1 MYTMKTR
8 IFFTIVY
15 AVILLSNSK
24 LIASNDSQARF
35 ELGNNYYNQQVL
47 DSALIQYQMVLSEG
61 MHSAALYYNIGNTY
75 FKLRDIPS
83 AILYYE
89 KALKIKPN
97 DDDVRHNLE
106 IANALI
112 VDKIEQMPQLFF
124 RQWWNAFY
132 TMFPADTWAW
142 VSLLF
147 FALTL
152 LAVYVYIVSFKA
164 IYRKVAFFGGLLLF
178 IGTIGTFGLA
188 SQKYYYTQQTNE
200 AILFV
205 PTITVKSAP
214 NTGSV
219 DLFVLHAGTKVSLL
233 DEANGWRKIKIANGS
248 VGWLPDN
255 VIRGI

>member
-1 MYTMKTR
+1 MHTMKKLS
-8 IFFTIVY
+8 
-15 AVILLSNSK
+15 ILLVVFVVSMLSNSK
-24 LIASNDSQARF
+24 LNAISNFQQRF
-35 ELGNNYYNQQVL
+35 DLGNNNYNQQVF
-47 DSALIQYQMVLSEG
+47 DSALIQYQSILAEG

-83 AILYYE
+83 AILFYE
-89 KALKIKPN
+89 KALKIRPN
-97 DDDVRHNLE
+97 DEDIRHNLE
-106 IANALI
+106 IANAMI
-112 VDKIEQMPQLFF
+112 VDKIEPMPQLFF
-124 RQWWNAFY
+124 RQWWNTFY

-142 VSLLF
+142 ISVLF
-147 FALTL
+147 FGLTL
-152 LAVYVYIVSFKA
+152 FTVYFYFVSFN
-164 IYRKVAFFGGLLLF
+164 IFLRKLAFFSGLLLF

-233 DEANGWRKIKIANGS
+233 DEADGWRKIRIANGS

-255 VIRGI
+255 VMKGI